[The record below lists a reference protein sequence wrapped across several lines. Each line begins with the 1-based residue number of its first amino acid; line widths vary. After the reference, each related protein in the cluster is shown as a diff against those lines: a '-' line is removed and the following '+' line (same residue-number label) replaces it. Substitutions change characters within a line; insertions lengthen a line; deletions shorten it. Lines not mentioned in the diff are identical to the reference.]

1 MADVKASLQSPSQTV
16 GPFFHDALI
25 KEADRILINNA
36 TQGEKIILTGTVFD
50 GDGVPVPDA
59 MVEIWQADA
68 NGVFNHPDDP
78 GQSEADPNFK
88 GFGRSDTLKDG
99 QYFFQTIKPGCSS
112 LDGTDQSPYIRLRI
126 FARGML
132 IHASTRVY
140 FSDEENQHEPVFNA
154 VPEERKHTL
163 VAKHE
168 PSSNPPGYRFDIHL
182 QGDNETVFFDA

>member
-68 NGVFNHPDDP
+68 NGVFNHPDDHSLR
-78 GQSEADPNFK
+78 GLWSSQ
-88 GFGRSDTLKDG
+88 L
-99 QYFFQTIKPGCSS
+99 YKPQP
-112 LDGTDQSPYIRLRI
+112 L
-126 FARGML
+126 
-132 IHASTRVY
+132 
-140 FSDEENQHEPVFNA
+140 QH
-154 VPEERKHTL
+154 
-163 VAKHE
+163 
-168 PSSNPPGYRFDIHL
+168 S
-182 QGDNETVFFDA
+182 